1 MGVRKGKERK
11 KERRKEGKTE
21 GRTKR
26 RKKRRNDKKTRACRR
41 CAALRCAATT
51 PRPKLAV
58 DPPAGPAASPHS
70 ATPRVPSL
78 SLPTSSFPRPN
89 PTSKKFHPSSPAPLF
104 LSPTPALR
112 SFAPTLLHH
121 RPGVSCTC
129 LADCGLT
136 SEKKQK
142 KRRDLCEKNT
152 GNPLRVVCV
161 VCVIPDGQA
170 IAKSNQKLPAQ
181 FSSLLPEPE
190 ELGLIEELLSIHLT
204 LFLP

>member
-1 MGVRKGKERK
+1 MAGGRKEGEKDGGEERKGKKERK
-11 KERRKEGKTE
+11 KEGREDRRKDE
-21 GRTKR
+21 
-26 RKKRRNDKKTRACRR
+26 KKKEKKERQKDARVQ
-41 CAALRCAATT
+41 ALRCAATT

-190 ELGLIEELLSIHLT
+190 GWV
-204 LFLP
+204 